1 MRTISHEKMTH
12 LGKRCVTMTDL
23 MDKIYETTELSD
35 VICDERTKS
44 SSTTRK
50 LNFEKETV
58 LKSPMQ
64 LRISLQRSNYNI
76 EKTNTAKIKPK

>member
-1 MRTISHEKMTH
+1 MRRSSHEKTTH
-12 LGKRCVTMTDL
+12 LGESCVTMTNL
-23 MDKIYETTELSD
+23 MDKFYETTDLSD

-44 SSTTRK
+44 RSTTRK

-64 LRISLQRSNYNI
+64 LRISLQRSHFNVENNI
-76 EKTNTAKIKPK
+76 F